1 MVHGN
6 AQELLD
12 HRCHAWCGPSIGGE
26 SKLAGT
32 AIQPREHQLD
42 LLGIERCPTTTA
54 WLGLQTRFSAI
65 AKAFSPASDAASAD
79 AKKVGDKLLAPSL
92 GERNIASRRNCSDPC
107 AVRGNVVM
115 DVIIQDG
122 RKRGHYFSDSQ

>member
-92 GERNIASRRNCSDPC
+92 GEPEHCQQTQLFRPMCRPW
-107 AVRGNVVM
+107 
-115 DVIIQDG
+115 Q
-122 RKRGHYFSDSQ
+122 RGHGRDYPGWTEKRTLLF